1 MSVDVR
7 GEQTQ
12 TNLFLQQPCQLVA
25 TVVNPLAVRC
35 IDHPDQRVRLLEVVL
50 PVGAQ
55 RLLPADV
62 PYAVSGRSSE
72 QARCSTYVQFVASPV
87 SFVSNPVND
96 LRTRHIQSS

>member
-1 MSVDVR
+1 MSADVR

-25 TVVNPLAVRC
+25 TVVNPLAVRG
-35 IDHPDQRVRLLEVVL
+35 IDHPDERVRLLKVVL

-62 PYAVSGRSSE
+62 PYTVSGRRSE
-72 QARCSTYVQFVASPV
+72 QAAGAVHMFS
-87 SFVSNPVND
+87 
-96 LRTRHIQSS
+96 L

>member
-7 GEQTQ
+7 GDGTQ

-25 TVVNPLAVRC
+25 TVVNPLAVRR
-35 IDHPDQRVRLLEVVL
+35 IHHPDERVRLLKVVL

-62 PYAVSGRSSE
+62 PYAVSSRSSE
-72 QARCSTYVQFVASPV
+72 RAAVVVHMFS
-87 SFVSNPVND
+87 
-96 LRTRHIQSS
+96 L